1 MKEFSKFFL
10 IGNMKMNPMNQEE
23 MVMYEKSLKEEL
35 QNVSL
40 HQAKRL
46 VEIALAPPFFYIK
59 SLSQS
64 VLGLVSIGSQDVSS
78 YQKGSYT
85 GDISASMV
93 YSEGASFSLVGHSE
107 RRKYHKEENE
117 DIARKVRNILDF
129 GMRVVLCVGESREDH
144 AMHKTDEVIK
154 KQLQECLFGVKEN
167 EASHVYI
174 VYEPVWAVG
183 SDETP
188 TSSEIHSVK
197 KGIQGVLMELFQ
209 EKGKEM
215 KILYG
220 GSVHV
225 HNLLETCITPGMDG
239 ALVGRSSLDPKE
251 FFGIVSQAKVL

>member
-1 MKEFSKFFL
+1 MKELSKFFL
-10 IGNMKMNPMNQEE
+10 IGNMKMNPINREE
-23 MVMYEKSLKEEL
+23 MAVYEKSLKEEL
-35 QNVSL
+35 QSVSL
-40 HQAKRL
+40 RQAKRL
-46 VEIALAPPFFYIK
+46 VEISLAPPFFYIK

-64 VLGLVSIGSQDVSS
+64 VLGLVNIGSQDVSS

-85 GDISASMV
+85 GDVSASMI

-117 DIARKVRNILDF
+117 DIAKKVRNILDF
-129 GMRVVLCVGESREDH
+129 GMRVVLCVGESKEDRT
-144 AMHKTDEVIK
+144 MNKTDEVIK

-167 EASHVYI
+167 EVSHVYI

-188 TSSEIHSVK
+188 TSLEIRSVK
-197 KGIQGVLMELFQ
+197 EGIQNVLMELFQ
-209 EKGKEM
+209 EKGGEM
-215 KILYG
+215 RILYG
-220 GSVHV
+220 GSVHA

-251 FFGIVSQAKVL
+251 FFEIVFQAKVL